1 MTMGSLSKTT
11 PLQHASKWR
20 WLKKIS
26 LNSTS
31 VQLLL
36 VLLGVLVFGSALP
49 LPTKMGFYTLSLFIK
64 ETLLL
69 LLPFVVFSCLFKTLL
84 ANKAYAFKF
93 VGVLLVMVVSS
104 NILSTVIGYGVS
116 HLILPQLDL
125 AQIGTNASIDVWA
138 KTNDLLPWIDIH
150 FDPFGMKS
158 WFNNKN
164 ALIMGLVLGLLSSVL
179 PLPQQIAGAA
189 DRLQKAVNFFLT
201 RIFIPV
207 LPFFVLGFVLK
218 MQHEGKFMLIF
229 KTYVPIILLIAAT
242 NTLYIAL
249 LYAIASKFN
258 LKNMGRLIKNMLP
271 AGLAGFTTMSSIA
284 AMPVTLKAVENN
296 VAEREKPIVRAVI
309 PATVNIHLIGD
320 SIAITT
326 MALAMLLAFG
336 HELPTLSQFWHFV
349 QFFVVTKFSVATI
362 PGGSILAML
371 PVLEQS
377 LGFSSEMLGF
387 ITAVYIL
394 FDPLITG
401 MNVMGNGAFA
411 LFSTHCLPTQANL
424 KNRCPIDKDKPAR

>member
-1 MTMGSLSKTT
+1 MTMGSLSNTAA
-11 PLQHASKWR
+11 LHSSKWH

-26 LNSTS
+26 LRSTS
-31 VQLLL
+31 VQLLSIL
-36 VLLGVLVFGSALP
+36 TGVFIFGSTLP
-49 LPTKMGFYTLSLFIK
+49 VPTKMGFYTLSLLIK

-69 LLPFVVFSCLFKTLL
+69 LLPIVVFSCLFKTLL
-84 ANKAYAFKF
+84 ANRAYAFRF
-93 VGVLLVMVVSS
+93 VGILLFMVVVS
-104 NILSTVIGYGVS
+104 NTLSTMIGYGVS
-116 HLILPQLDL
+116 HIILPHLDL
-125 AQIGTNASIDVWA
+125 AHINSSGSMEAWTETNH
-138 KTNDLLPWIDIH
+138 LLPWVDIH
-150 FDPFGMKS
+150 FNPFDIKG

-164 ALIMGLVLGLLSSVL
+164 ALILGLALGLLSSVL
-179 PLPQQIAGAA
+179 PFPQRVTVAA
-189 DRLQKAVNFFLT
+189 EQLQQSVNFFLT
-201 RIFIPV
+201 RIFIPL
-207 LPFFVLGFVLK
+207 LPLFVLGFVLK

-229 KTYVPIILLIAAT
+229 KTYIPIILLIFAT
-242 NTLYIAL
+242 NTVYIAV
-249 LYAIASKFN
+249 LYSIAAKLN
-258 LKNMGRLIKNMLP
+258 LKKIGCLIKNMLP

-296 VAEREKPIVRAVI
+296 VLEQDKPIVRAVV

-336 HELPTLSQFWHFV
+336 HELPRLPQFWHFI

-377 LGFSSEMLGF
+377 LGFTSEMLGF

-394 FDPLITG
+394 FDPLITA

-411 LFSTHCLPTQANL
+411 LFSTRCLPTKTTAES
-424 KNRCPIDKDKPAR
+424 RAPIDKHKPAR

>member
-1 MTMGSLSKTT
+1 MTMGSLSNTA
-11 PLQHASKWR
+11 PLEQVSKWR
-20 WLKKIS
+20 CLKKIS
-26 LNSTS
+26 LHSTS
-31 VQLLL
+31 IQLLL
-36 VLLGVLVFGSALP
+36 VLLAVLVFGSILP

-69 LLPFVVFSCLFKTLL
+69 LLPIVVFSCLFKTLL

-93 VGVLLVMVVSS
+93 VGILLLMVVAS
-104 NILSTVIGYGVS
+104 NVLSTVIGYGVS
-116 HLILPQLDL
+116 HLILPELNL
-125 AQIGTNASIDVWA
+125 GQIAVNDSIEVWTKA
-138 KTNDLLPWIDIH
+138 HDLLPWVDVH
-150 FDPFGMKS
+150 FNPLGIKT
-158 WFNNKN
+158 WFNNQN

-179 PLPQQIAGAA
+179 PVPQQIVKAA
-189 DRLQKAVNFFLT
+189 DQLQKAVNFFLT
-201 RIFIPV
+201 RLFIPI

-229 KTYVPIILLIAAT
+229 KTYVPIILLIVAT
-242 NTLYIAL
+242 NTLYVAL

-258 LKNMGRLIKNMLP
+258 IKNMGRLIKNMLP
-271 AGLAGFTTMSSIA
+271 AGLAGFTSMSSIA

-349 QFFVVTKFSVATI
+349 QFFVMTKFSVATI

-371 PVLEQS
+371 PVLEQA
-377 LGFSSEMLGF
+377 LGFTSEMLGF

-411 LFSTHCLPTQANL
+411 LFSTHCLPTQEGL
-424 KNRCPIDKDKPAR
+424 KNQCPIDKDKPAR